1 MLQMWCAALVLRSQM
16 QGRRQFAGTPA
27 VVLRGAEG
35 PHARRLPIL
44 ERGEAAGGAAPLR
57 QVHPRP
63 QEVPGSRLGHRFH
76 GRREHTQW
84 STLGL
89 PTPTQSAKSSVPR
102 SGDESF
108 PAVGII
114 KLLFLLET
122 MRPNLTI
129 SGFKMHDQDLDGEP
143 VLKMFDNSSRKY

>member
-1 MLQMWCAALVLRSQM
+1 MHINVPGTLVLCTDKDTKGSDLQRIDRCSW
-16 QGRRQFAGTPA
+16 GIILGTKGMNQVDPGHLSII
-27 VVLRGAEG
+27 VNPFTKTQR
-35 PHARRLPIL
+35 HSKSITIL
-44 ERGEAAGGAAPLR
+44 TTAPG
-57 QVHPRP
+57 QNA
-63 QEVPGSRLGHRFH
+63 
-76 GRREHTQW
+76 W